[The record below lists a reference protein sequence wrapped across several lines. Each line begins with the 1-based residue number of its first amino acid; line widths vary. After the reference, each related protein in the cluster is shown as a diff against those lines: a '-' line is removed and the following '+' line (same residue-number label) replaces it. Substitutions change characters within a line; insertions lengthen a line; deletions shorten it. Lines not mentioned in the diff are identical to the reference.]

1 MERKNKH
8 NYTFFKIVGNNIKE
22 VRINKH
28 LTIKQLSEISG
39 INEKYIVKI
48 EKGEAVKMSAT
59 HLFKLADALEI
70 NACCLVI

>member
-1 MERKNKH
+1 MYR
-8 NYTFFKIVGNNIKE
+8 NYTKSYKIFKMVGNNIKNE
-22 VRINKH
+22 RTKKR

-39 INEKYIVKI
+39 INKKYIMKI